1 MDATDYLQRSTLYRK
16 LIHGPYGEFSRVY
29 ARRLSEEGFTRQC
42 TWRSLSL
49 FRDLMDWHV
58 GGGHDPEHLNE
69 ASIEG
74 FLDHRS
80 RHWRIN
86 AGDRA
91 ALRRLLSALRDKG
104 LILAALPIDLTAQE
118 QIVEA
123 FSAFIINERGLSHG
137 ARIRQAL
144 FARRFLQEVYPSGT
158 CEFAVLTPKLVI
170 SYVERHALDGAADS
184 GKAMCWSLRAFLRY
198 LHLRG
203 HIANPLADC
212 VPSIRRWRLAG
223 LPTFLP
229 SEKVQQVL
237 AGCDRTTPMG
247 LRDYAILMVLSKLG
261 LRAGEVVALTLDDID
276 WQAGEIRVHGKG
288 RRHAVMPLRRDVG
301 AAIVAYLRQGRPVT
315 TNRHLFLRTL
325 APHVGFSSGCA
336 VTMIA
341 KEALKRAGIHGYA
354 HHGAHLFRHSL
365 ATDLLRS
372 GASFDEIGQLLRH
385 KSTDSTRI
393 YAKLDIEKL
402 RTLSQPWPGG
412 AR

>member
-1 MDATDYLQRSTLYRK
+1 MDAIDYLQRSTLYRK
-16 LIHGPYGEFSRVY
+16 LIHGPYGAFSRVY
-29 ARRLSEEGFTRQC
+29 AARLSEEGFTRQC

-58 GGGHDPEHLNE
+58 GGGHDPKHLDE
-69 ASIEG
+69 ASVER

-104 LILAALPIDLTAQE
+104 LIGAALAVDLTEQE

-123 FSAFIINERGLSHG
+123 FSAHLIQERGLTRSAVGSQIPHV
-137 ARIRQAL
+137 
-144 FARRFLQEVYPSGT
+144 RRFLGEIDPLGAGDLAALSP
-158 CEFAVLTPKLVI
+158 EIVI

-184 GKAMCWSLRAFLRY
+184 GKAMCWSLRAFLRF
-198 LHLRG
+198 LHLRS
-203 HIANPLADC
+203 HIADPLADC
-212 VPSIRRWRLAG
+212 VPSVRRWRLAG

-229 SEKVQQVL
+229 PEKVQQVL
-237 AGCDRTTPMG
+237 DGCDRTTPMG
-247 LRDYAILMVLSKLG
+247 LRDYAILMLLAKLG

-276 WQAGEIRVHGKG
+276 WHAGEIRVHGKG
-288 RRHAVMPLRRDVG
+288 RRRAVMPLRRDVG
-301 AAIVAYLRQGRPVT
+301 AAIVAYLRQGRPAST
-315 TNRHLFLRTL
+315 SRHLFLRML

-341 KEALKRAGIHGYA
+341 KQALDRAGIHGYA

-385 KSTDSTRI
+385 ESTDSTRI

-412 AR
+412 AQ